1 MKSLWLIFLVEL
13 KMFLRQKQAMF
24 FTLFFPVFLL
34 TLFILVWGRVP
45 GYKNFLL
52 PGIIGMVILTDAFH
66 SVGLVVGYYRWQG
79 YLKRIRTTPV
89 KTWVYLTGIII
100 NRAFIMLFVS
110 FLLLFLGILVFRI
123 PFKGNFLFFALTV
136 VIGSI
141 TFIVIAIPIVSLS
154 GSEEKGTLLVNF
166 ISYPMLFLSSAF
178 YPIEYLPKGVQMAI
192 RINPFVFL
200 LKILR
205 NIVNKG
211 LGMRENY
218 IPILVLLSWLVLFFI
233 IMVFRYSRLK
243 ED

>member
-1 MKSLWLIFLVEL
+1 MKRLWLVFLIES
-13 KMFLRQKQAMF
+13 KMFFRQKQAMF
-24 FTLFFPVFLL
+24 FTFFFPVFLL
-34 TLFILVWGRVP
+34 TLFIVVWGRVP

-79 YLKRIRTTPV
+79 YLKRIRTTPM
-89 KTWVYLTGIII
+89 KPWVYLSGIIL
-100 NRAFIMLFVS
+100 NRAIIMLFVS
-110 FLLLFLGILVFRI
+110 FILLLIGIFIFRI
-123 PFKGNFLFFALTV
+123 PFKGNIFSFAFTILL
-136 VIGSI
+136 GSL
-141 TFIVIAIPIVSLS
+141 TFILISIPIISLS
-154 GSEEKGTLLVNF
+154 GSEERGTLLTNF

-178 YPIEYLPKGVQMAI
+178 YPLEYLPKGLQIAI
-192 RINPFVFL
+192 KINPLVFL

-211 LGMRENY
+211 EGLRENY
-218 IPILVLLSWLVLFFI
+218 IYLLVLLGWVVLFFF

>member
-13 KMFLRQKQAMF
+13 KMFLRQRQAMF
-24 FTLFFPVFLL
+24 FTFFFPIFLL
-34 TLFILVWGRVP
+34 TLFIAVWGRVP

-79 YLKRIRTTPV
+79 YLRRIRTTPI

-100 NRAFIMLFVS
+100 NRAVIMLFVS
-110 FLLLFLGILVFRI
+110 FLLLFLGIWVFKI
-123 PFKGNFLFFALTV
+123 PFKGNLLFFALTV
-136 VIGSI
+136 ILGSI

-154 GSEEKGTLLVNF
+154 GSEEKGTLLTNF

-192 RINPFVFL
+192 RLNPFVFF
-200 LKILR
+200 LKVLR

-211 LGMRENY
+211 LGIKENY
-218 IPILVLLSWLVLFFI
+218 LYLLVLLGWLILFFI